1 MPNPYGVPDI
11 SPQQVAE
18 KRAKQEAFIL
28 LDVREPHELNYAN
41 LGDGVTL
48 VPVSQIAQKQMAA
61 LPDDI
66 TGDKNAQI
74 VVFCHHGGRS
84 AQVAAWLRQH
94 GWNNVYNMDGG
105 IDAYARMVDA
115 GVGRY

>member
-1 MPNPYGVPDI
+1 MPNPYGVPEI

-18 KRAKQEAFIL
+18 KRAKQETFIL

-41 LGDGVTL
+41 LGDGVMLTPL
-48 VPVSQIAQKQMAA
+48 SQIAQRQMAA
-61 LPDDI
+61 LPEAVAN
-66 TGDKNAQI
+66 DKNAHI

-94 GWNNVYNMDGG
+94 GWLNVYNMDGG
-105 IDAYARMVDA
+105 IDAYARTVDPL
-115 GVGRY
+115 VGRY